1 MKDQAPKTNLRPL
14 SLLAAWAM
22 SFGCAIGWGA
32 FVVPG
37 TTFLPAAGP
46 VGSVI
51 GLAIGTASMAVI
63 AWNYRYMMSRAP
75 GPGGSFAYARL
86 AFGGDNGF
94 LAAWFVVLTYLAIL
108 WANATALVLVARHVA
123 GDALAFGFSYSV
135 LGYKVYFG
143 EAAFCSAAIL
153 LGCAICLVP
162 GRLALRALIACAL
175 TAVGGVAA
183 IFLYAVLFRGAS
195 LAPLSPPF
203 AAEGPVIPQVL
214 RIVALAPWAY
224 VGFEAIS
231 HSSHR
236 FSFPA
241 RKSFGVM
248 LAALAAGGA
257 VYTML
262 TLVPAMLLPDGCAS
276 WTDVVAQAGV
286 RPGLLSIAA
295 AEKVLG
301 VTGRRLMTASMLAAI
316 GTTLIANLIVVAR
329 ALRAMAGEGMLP
341 AFFARLSPGGR
352 PLTALVFTALVSAA
366 IPFGGRT
373 IIGSIVDV
381 ASIGTA
387 SAYAYTSAA
396 TFKLARAEGDRAS
409 TATGAVGTV
418 LSGLFLVM
426 FFIPNFMAGA
436 TLAPE
441 SYLVISIWCILGFL
455 HFRHIFINDRENRYG
470 RTTIVWSAM
479 LALIFFASMIWQ
491 YETERKTIGS
501 ALEEISR
508 NHPRI
513 YASGMTPEEMHGRL
527 MTELQAV
534 ARATSNINIVQSG
547 LLILAVAIML
557 NLYGILRRREA
568 EMEGLKVK
576 AEEMN
581 KTKNAFLASVSH
593 DMRTPL
599 NAILGFA
606 TLARMPGNQTPGK
619 IGEYADKISAAG
631 EHLLSYVDDII
642 ELRRIETGKLKPEF
656 APCDIAGIAGFIR
669 DLFAVQAE
677 RKRLRLSVESRAIR
691 NATVL
696 CDEALLR
703 RLTANLVSNAI
714 KYTPAGGHVSAT
726 LEQVP
731 SAEPGKA
738 AFVLTVADDGI
749 GMSQEFAAHVFEA
762 FERERGTALSGVE
775 GFGLGMAI
783 VKHIVDLLGGEISLK
798 TEQGKGS
805 SFTVRLAFEP
815 AAQALQAAPEAAL
828 EAAPKAEAGAA
839 GTPAAAPRH
848 VLLADDNEINREVA
862 VSLLEANGVKA
873 DAVTDGRQAVDAV
886 LAAPP
891 GTFDAV
897 LMDIRM
903 PVLDGLQ
910 ASREIRALP
919 DAARAAIPIVALTA
933 NADAASAA
941 AAAEAGV
948 DALATKPIRIGSL
961 FAAIAEAME
970 KGRKR
975 T

>member
-1 MKDQAPKTNLRPL
+1 MNDQAPKTSLRPL
-14 SLLAAWAM
+14 SPLAAWAM

-46 VGSVI
+46 IGSVI
-51 GLAIGTASMAVI
+51 GLLLGTAAMAVI

-153 LGCAICLVP
+153 LGCAICLVT

-175 TAVGGVAA
+175 TALGGVTA
-183 IFLYAVLFRGAS
+183 IFLYAVVFRGAL

-203 AAEGPVIPQVL
+203 AAEGPVVPQVL

-286 RPGLLSIAA
+286 RPGLLSFAS

-301 VTGRRLMTASMLAAI
+301 ATGRRLMTASMLAAI
-316 GTTLIANLIVVAR
+316 GTTLIGNLIVVAR
-329 ALRAMAGEGMLP
+329 CLRAMAGEGMLP
-341 AFFARLSPGGR
+341 AFFARLSPNGR
-352 PLTALVFTALVSAA
+352 PDAALVSAA
-366 IPFGGRT
+366 LLSAAIPFAGRT

-387 SAYAYTSAA
+387 IAYTYTSAA
-396 TFKLARAEGDRAS
+396 TFRLARADGDRAS
-409 TATGAVGTV
+409 TAAGAVGTV

-426 FFIPNFMAGA
+426 FFIPNFLAGA

-455 HFRHIFINDRENRYG
+455 HFRHIFLHDRKNRYG
-470 RTTIVWSAM
+470 RTTVVWTAM

-491 YETERKTIGS
+491 FETERRTIGA
-501 ALEEISR
+501 ALDEISR

-527 MTELQAV
+527 MNELKGV
-534 ARATSNINIVQSG
+534 ARATSHLNIVQSA
-547 LLILAVAIML
+547 LMILAIAIML
-557 NLYGILRRREA
+557 NLYGILRRRES
-568 EMEGLKVK
+568 EMERLKVK

-581 KTKNAFLASVSH
+581 KSKNAFLASVSH

-606 TLARMPGNQTPGK
+606 ALARMPANQTPAK
-619 IGEYADKISAAG
+619 IGEYADKIAAAG

-642 ELRRIETGKLKPEF
+642 ELRRIETGKLKPEI
-656 APCDIAGIAGFIR
+656 APCDLTGFAGFIR
-669 DLFAVQAE
+669 DLFSVQAE
-677 RKRLRLSVESRAIR
+677 RKGLRLSVESRDIR
-691 NATVL
+691 TATVL

-714 KYTPAGGHVSAT
+714 KYTPSGGHVDVA
-726 LEQVP
+726 L
-731 SAEPGKA
+731 AEIPTAESGKA
-738 AFVLTVADDGI
+738 SFVLTVRDDGI
-749 GMSQEFAAHVFEA
+749 GMSREFAAHVFEA
-762 FERERGTALSGVE
+762 FERERGTALSGVQ
-775 GFGLGMAI
+775 GSGLGMAI

-798 TEQGKGS
+798 TTQGKGS
-805 SFTVRLAFEP
+805 SFVVRLVFDPAPATSAPASSAPPPAVAEAPSP
-815 AAQALQAAPEAAL
+815 AA
-828 EAAPKAEAGAA
+828 EAAP
-839 GTPAAAPRH
+839 PAPRR

-873 DAVTDGRQAVDAV
+873 DAVADGRQAVDAV

-919 DAARAAIPIVALTA
+919 DAARAGIPIVALTA
-933 NADAASAA
+933 NADAGSAA
-941 AAAEAGV
+941 AAAEAGI
-948 DALATKPIRIGSL
+948 DALATKPIRIKGL
-961 FAAIAEAME
+961 FAAIGEAMA
-970 KGRKR
+970 KRGRKS
-975 T
+975 